1 MKRKGQ
7 DSWRKKRGEGES
19 TKPTKIGIKFYL
31 PHKTGKM
38 RSCPDA
44 LFLRIEMFAQL
55 YRDNNF
61 SSSSPSFAFCSF
73 PFLFYLPPSLSPP
86 PSGEVRFSRSSYLL
100 QQQLGDRELT
110 CLGIF
115 G

>member
-1 MKRKGQ
+1 
-7 DSWRKKRGEGES
+7 
-19 TKPTKIGIKFYL
+19 
-31 PHKTGKM
+31 M

-61 SSSSPSFAFCSF
+61 SSPSLSFVFCSF
-73 PFLFYLPPSLSPP
+73 PFLFYLPPSLF
-86 PSGEVRFSRSSYLL
+86 PSILGEVRFSRSSYLL